1 MEIILKFIK
10 HYVIE
15 RISKNYEHPQK
26 FVFVYKTLILFL
38 LIMGVSKAE
47 AIPSFA
53 RQTGMSCTACHTS
66 FPELTSFG
74 RSFKLNGYTLTT
86 VPTIQAKDDSGKVVK
101 LDLLRSLP
109 VSAMVQSS
117 FTHIAKDVEG
127 TQNNSVTLPQQLSVF
142 LAGQITPHIGTF
154 IQITYDGQSFGMDNT
169 DIRFA
174 EQANIG
180 SKSLVY
186 GLTLNNN
193 PTVQDLWNSTPA
205 WGFPFAS
212 SDAGPG
218 PSKSTLIENMGAQV
232 AGLGAYAL
240 FNNLLYTE
248 FTLYRSAQQG
258 APNPADNSS
267 SAVVKRVA
275 PYWRLALQHDWAKD
289 FFEIGTFG
297 ISSKQYFNGISGN
310 TDDFTDLGFDFQYQ
324 RSLTIGYFSLHSSF
338 IHEIEKRNVSE
349 ANSGGDLNF
358 NSFKIDGNLYFKNG
372 LGATLGYFNSWGTQ
386 DLAVVDSQTGKPNS
400 NGVIAQLGYMPW
412 YNTRFTIQY
421 TIFNKIDG
429 SSSNYDGSG
438 RNAPNNNTLYLLAW
452 INF

>member
-1 MEIILKFIK
+1 MKVILKFK
-10 HYVIE
+10 GNNLTE
-15 RISKNYEHPQK
+15 RTLKRCKPT
-26 FVFVYKTLILFL
+26 KTLALSYKFFFLFL
-38 LIMGVSKAE
+38 LVISVSKIE

-86 VPTIQAKDDSGKVVK
+86 MPTIEAKGDSGKVVK
-101 LDLLRSLP
+101 LNLLKSLP

-117 FTHIAKDVEG
+117 FTHIAKDVDG

-142 LAGQITPHIGTF
+142 LAGQVVPHIGTF

-169 DIRFA
+169 DIRFS

-205 WGFPFAS
+205 WGFPFAA

-218 PSKSTLIENMGAQV
+218 PAKSTLIENLGGQV
-232 AGLGAYAL
+232 AGLGAYNL

-248 FTLYRSAQQG
+248 LTFYRSAQQG

-267 SAVVKRVA
+267 AMVIKGVS
-275 PYWRLALQHDWAKD
+275 PYWRLALQHDWSKD
-289 FFEIGTFG
+289 FFELGTFG

-310 TDDFTDLGFDFQYQ
+310 TDEFTDLGFDFQYQ
-324 RSLTIGYFSLHSSF
+324 RTLTFGYFSLHSSF

-349 ANSGGDLNF
+349 TTSGEKLNF
-358 NSFKIDGNLYFKNG
+358 NSFKMDGNLYFKNG
-372 LGATLGYFNSWGTQ
+372 IGATLGYFNAWGTQ
-386 DLAVVDSQTGKPNS
+386 DPDVVESLTNKPNS
-400 NGVIAQLGYMPW
+400 NGIIAQLGYMPL

-421 TIFNKIDG
+421 TMFNKFDG

-438 RNAPNNNTLYLLAW
+438 RSARNNNTLYLLAW

>member
-1 MEIILKFIK
+1 
-10 HYVIE
+10 
-15 RISKNYEHPQK
+15 
-26 FVFVYKTLILFL
+26 
-38 LIMGVSKAE
+38 MG
-47 AIPSFA
+47 
-53 RQTGMSCTACHTS
+53 
-66 FPELTSFG
+66 
-74 RSFKLNGYTLTT
+74 
-86 VPTIQAKDDSGKVVK
+86 
-101 LDLLRSLP
+101 
-109 VSAMVQSS
+109 
-117 FTHIAKDVEG
+117 
-127 TQNNSVTLPQQLSVF
+127 
-142 LAGQITPHIGTF
+142 GQITPHIGTF

-218 PSKSTLIENMGAQV
+218 PSKSTLIENLGAQV

-258 APNPADNSS
+258 APNPADNTSS
-267 SAVVKRVA
+267 MVIKGVS
-275 PYWRLALQHDWAKD
+275 PYWRLALQHDWSKD
-289 FFEIGTFG
+289 FIEIGTFG
-297 ISSKQYFNGISGN
+297 ISSKQYFNGISGS
-310 TDDFTDLGFDFQYQ
+310 TDEFTDLGFDAQYQ
-324 RSLTIGYFSLHSSF
+324 RSLTVGYFSLHSSF
-338 IHEIEKRNVSE
+338 INENEKRILSSSTSE
-349 ANSGGDLNF
+349 KLNF

-372 LGATLGYFNSWGTQ
+372 INATLAYFNSWGTL
-386 DLAVVDSQTGKPNS
+386 DSDVVESLTNKPNS
-400 NGVIAQLGYMPW
+400 NGLIAQLGYMPW

-421 TIFNKIDG
+421 TIFNKLDG

-438 RNAPNNNTLYLLAW
+438 RNASNNNTLYLLAW